1 LAVGTAGVPLL
12 VSGGGSARFLIAT
25 AALTVLV
32 LLLLRL
38 LRRAEETA
46 FGMVSAGACVA
57 AALLGWQAWQAG
69 AVGLARGTESVWP
82 WASWLLSWPGT
93 GLVSALAITGLR
105 VVGNAQESPL
115 RGGVVWPFALTLA
128 GVAVLLGVEGRA
140 RILEASI
147 VLGLLFGGAV
157 GASPLLRRR
166 RSTWFGVAA
175 GALLVLWSFAVRD
188 SHGAGSY
195 VHPAGLS
202 IEDRLDY
209 EVIDSDLE
217 LPSALAHSPDG
228 RVFVADFAADAIW
241 VYREAGG
248 GWERRLF
255 ARWPRPESR
264 ESDVR
269 SSEAGLWGLAFHP
282 EGGWLYAMGIQ
293 RWASDAGP
301 DGRSRGVSRVL
312 RFADSPGGEPIWEEV
327 LGDLPAGSLHS
338 GGGLVFGPDG
348 SLFVSVGEGGYGG
361 PGRQAFVGTIL
372 RLSVDSTDAPMI
384 YARGLRNPYG
394 LAFGP
399 GGQLFATENGPDC
412 CDRLLRV
419 QQGDDFGWRPG
430 PATPDDSAGV
440 SSELTLPLWDS
451 GPSRIGPT
459 GLVAGPASLHFVTWH
474 TAALH
479 AVTLNSA
486 GEVSDHRIRFEG
498 GTARPPDASV
508 YRFVGGFTG
517 LSSGPDGRLWF
528 TSVGTLGRF
537 AQ

>member
-1 LAVGTAGVPLL
+1 
-12 VSGGGSARFLIAT
+12 
-25 AALTVLV
+25 
-32 LLLLRL
+32 
-38 LRRAEETA
+38 
-46 FGMVSAGACVA
+46 
-57 AALLGWQAWQAG
+57 
-69 AVGLARGTESVWP
+69 
-82 WASWLLSWPGT
+82 
-93 GLVSALAITGLR
+93 
-105 VVGNAQESPL
+105 
-115 RGGVVWPFALTLA
+115 
-128 GVAVLLGVEGRA
+128 
-140 RILEASI
+140 
-147 VLGLLFGGAV
+147 
-157 GASPLLRRR
+157 
-166 RSTWFGVAA
+166 
-175 GALLVLWSFAVRD
+175 
-188 SHGAGSY
+188 
-195 VHPAGLS
+195 
-202 IEDRLDY
+202 
-209 EVIDSDLE
+209 
-217 LPSALAHSPDG
+217 
-228 RVFVADFAADAIW
+228 
-241 VYREAGG
+241 
-248 GWERRLF
+248 
-255 ARWPRPESR
+255 
-264 ESDVR
+264 
-269 SSEAGLWGLAFHP
+269 
-282 EGGWLYAMGIQ
+282 
-293 RWASDAGP
+293 
-301 DGRSRGVSRVL
+301 
-312 RFADSPGGEPIWEEV
+312 V

-399 GGQLFATENGPDC
+399 GAQLFATENGPDC